1 MLVLKILWY
10 LEYLQ
15 YFLICRVHTSKVQ
28 NQRDPI
34 KFICGECQ
42 GAFTNRGPLEH
53 HVCDTNIKKDTER
66 LYKCPRCSGVF
77 KHGFFISHHKR
88 SHGGFPGNY
97 LFKTILILTQNLIFF
112 CPFEISDSNLLNT
125 LQEAVRKQIILVF
138 KVKNLLNLSKT
149 DFYLDMID

>member
-1 MLVLKILWY
+1 MYVLKILCY

-42 GAFTNRGPLEH
+42 GAFTNRGPLQH

-97 LFKTILILTQNLIFF
+97 LFKTILILTQNLFF
-112 CPFEISDSNLLNT
+112 LSIWDFRFKSLKYFAGSYQKANISRFQSLKSA
-125 LQEAVRKQIILVF
+125 ESV
-138 KVKNLLNLSKT
+138 
-149 DFYLDMID
+149 

>member
-1 MLVLKILWY
+1 M
-10 LEYLQ
+10 
-15 YFLICRVHTSKVQ
+15 HTSKVQ

-97 LFKTILILTQNLIFF
+97 LFKTILILTQNQIFYY
-112 CPFEISDSNLLNT
+112 PFEIQTTHSNCFD
-125 LQEAVRKQIILVF
+125 LQEVIRKQIFLPFNVE
-138 KVKNLLNLSKT
+138 NQLNLTKN
-149 DFYLDMID
+149 DFFL

>member
-1 MLVLKILWY
+1 MIFRSLVCLP
-10 LEYLQ
+10 

-42 GAFTNRGPLEH
+42 GAFTNRGPLQH

-97 LFKTILILTQNLIFF
+97 LIIWNNFNFDPKSKILLSIW
-112 CPFEISDSNLLNT
+112 DSNFFA
-125 LQEAVRKQIILVF
+125 LQEAIRKQ
-138 KVKNLLNLSKT
+138 NLFALNVENQLNLSKN
-149 DFYLDMID
+149 DLYLIMID

>member
-1 MLVLKILWY
+1 MIFRSLVCLP
-10 LEYLQ
+10 

-42 GAFTNRGPLEH
+42 GAFTNRGPLQH
-53 HVCDTNIKKDTER
+53 HVCDSNIKKDTER

-97 LFKTILILTQNLIFF
+97 LFKTILILTSNFDPKSDFF
-112 CPFEISDSNLLNT
+112 CPFEISDSNLLN
-125 LQEAVRKQIILVF
+125 I
-138 KVKNLLNLSKT
+138 
-149 DFYLDMID
+149 